1 MNSTVERAQ
10 SLFVSKSY
18 HCAESTLI
26 ALAES
31 QGIASDLIPK
41 IATGFGSGLART
53 CGICGAVSA
62 AIMALGLNNGRTEP
76 NADREPNYAAARR
89 LLHEFAAR
97 HGSTNCF
104 DLTGCDFATPE
115 GMQQYNANQIQSRCC
130 EFIATAI
137 QLALRET
144 TANS

>member
-1 MNSTVERAQ
+1 MNPTVERAQ

-53 CGICGAVSA
+53 CGICGAVSG
-62 AIMALGLNNGRTEP
+62 AIMALGLINGRTEP
-76 NADREPNYAAARR
+76 NADREPNYAAVQQ
-89 LLHEFAAR
+89 LLREFAAR

-115 GMQQYNANQIQSRCC
+115 GQQKFNANQMHTQCSDY
-130 EFIATAI
+130 IATAI

-144 TANS
+144 TGG